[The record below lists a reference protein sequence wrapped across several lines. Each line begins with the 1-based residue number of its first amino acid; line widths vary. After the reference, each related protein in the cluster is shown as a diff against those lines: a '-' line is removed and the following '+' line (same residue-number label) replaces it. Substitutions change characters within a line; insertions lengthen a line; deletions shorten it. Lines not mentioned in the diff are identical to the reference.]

1 MSKYRY
7 MRSVSLNIDV
17 DVDEIVYSMDRRQKE
32 SMYELLK
39 EEFEEDDDTLSVG
52 TTSEKE
58 LMDICNKIYENR
70 NSLTNE
76 DKALL
81 VKLSKKG
88 WYEKVV

>member
-1 MSKYRY
+1 

-17 DVDEIVYSMDRRQKE
+17 DVDEIVDSMDRRQKE

>member
-1 MSKYRY
+1 

-17 DVDEIVYSMDRRQKE
+17 DVDEIVDAMNHRQKE

-52 TTSEKE
+52 TASEKE
-58 LMDICNKIYENR
+58 LMDVCNKIYENR

>member
-17 DVDEIVYSMDRRQKE
+17 DVDEIVDSMDRRQKE

-58 LMDICNKIYENR
+58 LMDVCNKIYENR

>member
-1 MSKYRY
+1 
-7 MRSVSLNIDV
+7 MRSVSLNIDVDV

-58 LMDICNKIYENR
+58 LMDVCNKIYENR

>member
-17 DVDEIVYSMDRRQKE
+17 DVDEILYSMDRRQKE

-58 LMDICNKIYENR
+58 LMDVCNKIYENR

>member
-1 MSKYRY
+1 

>member
-17 DVDEIVYSMDRRQKE
+17 DVDEIVDAMNHRQKE

>member
-1 MSKYRY
+1 

-17 DVDEIVYSMDRRQKE
+17 DVDEIVDSMDHRQKE

-58 LMDICNKIYENR
+58 LMDVCNKIYENR

>member
-1 MSKYRY
+1 

-17 DVDEIVYSMDRRQKE
+17 DIDEIVDAMNHRQKE

-58 LMDICNKIYENR
+58 LMDVCNKIYENR

>member
-58 LMDICNKIYENR
+58 LMDVCNKIYENR

>member
-17 DVDEIVYSMDRRQKE
+17 DVDEILYSMDRRQKE
-32 SMYELLK
+32 NMYELLK

-58 LMDICNKIYENR
+58 LMDVCNKIYENR

>member
-39 EEFEEDDDTLSVG
+39 EEFEEDEDTLSVG

-58 LMDICNKIYENR
+58 LMDVCNKIYENR

>member
-1 MSKYRY
+1 

-58 LMDICNKIYENR
+58 LMDVCNKIYENR

>member
-1 MSKYRY
+1 MSKYKY

-58 LMDICNKIYENR
+58 LMDVCNKIYENR

>member
-1 MSKYRY
+1 
-7 MRSVSLNIDV
+7 
-17 DVDEIVYSMDRRQKE
+17 MDRRQKE

>member
-17 DVDEIVYSMDRRQKE
+17 DVDEIVDSMDRRQKE

>member
-17 DVDEIVYSMDRRQKE
+17 DVDEIVYSMDHRQKE

-58 LMDICNKIYENR
+58 LMDVCNKIYENR

>member
-1 MSKYRY
+1 

-17 DVDEIVYSMDRRQKE
+17 DVDEILYSMDRRQKE

-58 LMDICNKIYENR
+58 LMDVCNKIYENR

>member
-1 MSKYRY
+1 

-17 DVDEIVYSMDRRQKE
+17 DVDEIVDSMDRRQKE

-58 LMDICNKIYENR
+58 LMDVCNKIYENR

>member
-1 MSKYRY
+1 MSKYKY

>member
-1 MSKYRY
+1 

-17 DVDEIVYSMDRRQKE
+17 DVDEIVDAMDHRQKE

>member
-17 DVDEIVYSMDRRQKE
+17 DIDEIVDAMNHRQKE

-58 LMDICNKIYENR
+58 LMDVCNKIYENR